1 MPVATKTRT
10 PKAASALGENEL
22 TGLFAEAFEAYDMAD
37 ERVRF
42 DSKNR
47 RWQFR
52 PDREGVHSTL
62 HLELKR
68 LEDVREDHIST
79 AILGCEKGRP
89 MIEDVVRK
97 LDEALA

>member
-1 MPVATKTRT
+1 MPAANTSRT
-10 PKAASALGENEL
+10 PKAASVLGENEL
-22 TGLFAEAFEAYDMAD
+22 SGLFAEAYEAYDMAD

-42 DSKNR
+42 DSRNR

-52 PDREGVHSTL
+52 PDRQGVHSTL

-79 AILGCEKGRP
+79 AILGCDMGRP

-97 LDEALA
+97 LDEALG